1 MAKDREDR
9 KKEKRE
15 KKEKK
20 EKKER
25 KRREAEELAVR
36 EKKIS
41 KKHKSK
47 SKAAEK
53 PEKKPKKKSK
63 KLEVVEE
70 KPPKKSKKH
79 KKPTE
84 SESEDEDEPETV
96 TVPSDDSHP
105 IKIPITTTTN
115 NESDSD
121 SDFDKE
127 DLKHLLET
135 YTKEELVSLIHKTAE
150 KGSRLISAV
159 LESAE
164 LDSSK
169 RNIFVRGLGW
179 DTTHETLKAAFEVYG
194 EIEECSV
201 VMDKDTG
208 RAKGYG
214 FVMFKTRKGCR
225 EALRNP
231 EKRMFNRTVSCN
243 LAAAKPAGA
252 GKPREP
258 VESVK
263 IDLTQSE
270 VVLPGPPPGLDLGY
284 GLDKGHKQQQNV
296 PPLYGGQ
303 NMPFY
308 GHGHPPPGFNPM
320 YFMGNQMGPGVPNFP
335 MFGPGMMNHMGM
347 AGQYGGEGN
356 GVGPGFDAQ
365 IPQLHI
371 QVPRQAYGL
380 PWETT
385 REVLFSVSSKDTASA
400 PWFIDKNTGK
410 AKGFGFVMFKTRK
423 GAKEAVKERRAIWL
437 Q

>member
-1 MAKDREDR
+1 MILTYCIYTNVYSVSMATYLKGSYFLQGFVPPPLPSTMAKDREDR

-63 KLEVVEE
+63 KLQVVEE
-70 KPPKKSKKH
+70 KPLKKSKKH

-84 SESEDEDEPETV
+84 SESESEETV
-96 TVPSDDSHP
+96 TVPPDDSHP
-105 IKIPITTTTN
+105 IKIPITTTTTT

-121 SDFDKE
+121 SEFDKE

-135 YTKEELVSLIHKTAE
+135 YTKEELVNLIHKTAE

-252 GKPREP
+252 GKAREP

-284 GLDKGHKQQQNV
+284 GLDKGHKNV
-296 PPLYGGQ
+296 PQMYGGQ

-308 GHGHPPPGFNPM
+308 GHGHAPPGFNPM

-335 MFGPGMMNHMGM
+335 MFGPGMMTHGPANHMGM

-356 GVGPGFDAQ
+356 GVGPSFD
-365 IPQLHI
+365 
-371 QVPRQAYGL
+371 G
-380 PWETT
+380 
-385 REVLFSVSSKDTASA
+385 
-400 PWFIDKNTGK
+400 
-410 AKGFGFVMFKTRK
+410 
-423 GAKEAVKERRAIWL
+423 ERAWYLR
-437 Q
+437 

>member
-63 KLEVVEE
+63 KLQVVEE
-70 KPPKKSKKH
+70 KPLKKSKKH

-84 SESEDEDEPETV
+84 SESESEETV
-96 TVPSDDSHP
+96 TVPPDDSHP
-105 IKIPITTTTN
+105 IKIPITTTTT

-121 SDFDKE
+121 SEFDKE

-135 YTKEELVSLIHKTAE
+135 YTKEELVNLIRKTAE

-252 GKPREP
+252 GKAREP

-284 GLDKGHKQQQNV
+284 GLDKGHKNV
-296 PPLYGGQ
+296 PQMYGGQ

-308 GHGHPPPGFNPM
+308 GHGHAPPGFNPM
-320 YFMGNQMGPGVPNFP
+320 YFMGNQMGPGLPNFP
-335 MFGPGMMNHMGM
+335 MFGPGMMNHGPSNHMGM
-347 AGQYGGEGN
+347 AGQYGGEVN
-356 GVGPGFDAQ
+356 VVGPGFD
-365 IPQLHI
+365 
-371 QVPRQAYGL
+371 G
-380 PWETT
+380 
-385 REVLFSVSSKDTASA
+385 
-400 PWFIDKNTGK
+400 
-410 AKGFGFVMFKTRK
+410 
-423 GAKEAVKERRAIWL
+423 ERAWYLR
-437 Q
+437 

>member
-20 EKKER
+20 ERKER

-36 EKKIS
+36 DKKIS
-41 KKHKSK
+41 KKHHKSK
-47 SKAAEK
+47 SKELATEK

-63 KLEVVEE
+63 KLQLAEE
-70 KPPKKSKKH
+70 KPHKKKSKKH
-79 KKPTE
+79 KKPSE
-84 SESEDEDEPETV
+84 SESEPEPESEDDPVTL
-96 TVPSDDSHP
+96 TVPSDVKLP
-105 IKIPITTTTN
+105 I

-135 YTKEELVSLIHKTAE
+135 YTKEDLVSLIHRTAE

-179 DTTHETLKAAFEVYG
+179 DTTHETLKAAFEAYG

-252 GKPREP
+252 GKGREP
-258 VESVK
+258 VVESVK
-263 IDLTQSE
+263 IDLSQSE
-270 VVLPGPPPGLDLGY
+270 VVDLGH
-284 GLDKGHKQQQNV
+284 GHCLDKGHM
-296 PPLYGGQ
+296 PPMYGGGQ

-308 GHGHPPPGFNPM
+308 GHGHPSGFNPM
-320 YFMGNQMGPGVPNFP
+320 YAAAAAYMGNQMGPGVPNYP
-335 MFGPGMMNHMGM
+335 MFGPGMMNHGPPPNHMGM
-347 AGQYGGEGN
+347 AGQYVGEGN
-356 GVGPGFDAQ
+356 GVGPGFD
-365 IPQLHI
+365 
-371 QVPRQAYGL
+371 G
-380 PWETT
+380 
-385 REVLFSVSSKDTASA
+385 
-400 PWFIDKNTGK
+400 
-410 AKGFGFVMFKTRK
+410 
-423 GAKEAVKERRAIWL
+423 ERAWYLR
-437 Q
+437 

>member
-63 KLEVVEE
+63 NLKSSKRNHPRSRRNTRNQLNPNP
-70 KPPKKSKKH
+70 KTKTNQRLPQAPPRNLHQGRARQPHSQ
-79 KKPTE
+79 
-84 SESEDEDEPETV
+84 
-96 TVPSDDSHP
+96 
-105 IKIPITTTTN
+105 N
-115 NESDSD
+115 RR
-121 SDFDKE
+121 
-127 DLKHLLET
+127 
-135 YTKEELVSLIHKTAE
+135 

-270 VVLPGPPPGLDLGY
+270 VVLPGLRR
-284 GLDKGHKQQQNV
+284 GHKQQQNV

-356 GVGPGFDAQ
+356 GVGPGFD
-365 IPQLHI
+365 
-371 QVPRQAYGL
+371 G
-380 PWETT
+380 
-385 REVLFSVSSKDTASA
+385 
-400 PWFIDKNTGK
+400 
-410 AKGFGFVMFKTRK
+410 
-423 GAKEAVKERRAIWL
+423 ERAWYLR
-437 Q
+437 

>member
-63 KLEVVEE
+63 KLQVVEE
-70 KPPKKSKKH
+70 KPLKKSKKH

-84 SESEDEDEPETV
+84 SESESEETV
-96 TVPSDDSHP
+96 TVPPDDSHP
-105 IKIPITTTTN
+105 IKIPITTTTT

-121 SDFDKE
+121 SEFDKE

-135 YTKEELVSLIHKTAE
+135 YTKEELVNLIRKTAE

-252 GKPREP
+252 GKAREP

-284 GLDKGHKQQQNV
+284 GHDKGHKLQQNV
-296 PPLYGGQ
+296 PQMYGGQ

-308 GHGHPPPGFNPM
+308 GHGHAPPGFNPM

-335 MFGPGMMNHMGM
+335 MFGPGMMNHGPPNHMGM
-347 AGQYGGEGN
+347 AGQYGGEVN
-356 GVGPGFDAQ
+356 GVGPGFD
-365 IPQLHI
+365 
-371 QVPRQAYGL
+371 G
-380 PWETT
+380 
-385 REVLFSVSSKDTASA
+385 
-400 PWFIDKNTGK
+400 
-410 AKGFGFVMFKTRK
+410 
-423 GAKEAVKERRAIWL
+423 ERAWYLR
-437 Q
+437 

>member
-20 EKKER
+20 ERKER

-47 SKAAEK
+47 SKEADK

-63 KLEVVEE
+63 KLEVEE
-70 KPPKKSKKH
+70 KPHKKSKKH
-79 KKPTE
+79 KIPD
-84 SESEDEDEPETV
+84 ESEDDPETV

-105 IKIPITTTTN
+105 VKIPITTTTTTN
-115 NESDSD
+115 DSDSD
-121 SDFDKE
+121 FDFDKE

-135 YTKEELVSLIHKTAE
+135 YTKEDLVNLIYKTAE
-150 KGSRLISAV
+150 KGSRLISSV
-159 LESAE
+159 LESADR
-164 LDSSK
+164 DSSK

-270 VVLPGPPPGLDLGY
+270 LVLPGPPGLDLAHGHVH
-284 GLDKGHKQQQNV
+284 GLDKGHKQQNV
-296 PPLYGGQ
+296 PMYGGQ

-308 GHGHPPPGFNPM
+308 GHGHPPGYNPM
-320 YFMGNQMGPGVPNFP
+320 YAAAFMGNQMGPGVPNFP
-335 MFGPGMMNHMGM
+335 MFGPGMMNHGPPNHMGM
-347 AGQYGGEGN
+347 AGQYAGEGN
-356 GVGPGFDAQ
+356 GIGPGFD
-365 IPQLHI
+365 
-371 QVPRQAYGL
+371 G
-380 PWETT
+380 
-385 REVLFSVSSKDTASA
+385 
-400 PWFIDKNTGK
+400 
-410 AKGFGFVMFKTRK
+410 
-423 GAKEAVKERRAIWL
+423 ERAWYLR
-437 Q
+437 

>member
-47 SKAAEK
+47 SKEPAEK

-63 KLEVVEE
+63 KLQVAEEE
-70 KPPKKSKKH
+70 KPHKKKPNKKH
-79 KKPTE
+79 KNIPSESE
-84 SESEDEDEPETV
+84 SESEDDPETV
-96 TVPSDDSHP
+96 TVPSV
-105 IKIPITTTTN
+105 KIPITTTT

-135 YTKEELVSLIHKTAE
+135 YTKEDLINLIHKTAE
-150 KGSRLISAV
+150 KSSRLISAV

-179 DTTHETLKAAFEVYG
+179 DTTHETLKSAFEIYG

-231 EKRMFNRTVSCN
+231 EKRMFNRTVTCN

-263 IDLTQSE
+263 IDLSQSQSQSE
-270 VVLPGPPPGLDLGY
+270 VVLPGPPPQGMDLGY
-284 GLDKGHKQQQNV
+284 GLDKGHKQQSG
-296 PPLYGGQ
+296 PPPMFGGQ
-303 NMPFY
+303 NMNMPFY
-308 GHGHPPPGFNPM
+308 APPGGYNPM
-320 YFMGNQMGPGVPNFP
+320 YAAFMGNQMGPGGGVPNFP
-335 MFGPGMMNHMGM
+335 MFGPGLMNHGPPSHMGM
-347 AGQYGGEGN
+347 AGQFGGEGN
-356 GVGPGFDAQ
+356 GGVGPGFD
-365 IPQLHI
+365 
-371 QVPRQAYGL
+371 G
-380 PWETT
+380 
-385 REVLFSVSSKDTASA
+385 
-400 PWFIDKNTGK
+400 
-410 AKGFGFVMFKTRK
+410 
-423 GAKEAVKERRAIWL
+423 ERAWYLR
-437 Q
+437 

>member
-1 MAKDREDR
+1 MAKDR
-9 KKEKRE
+9 KKEK
-15 KKEKK
+15 KK

-47 SKAAEK
+47 SKEAEK

-63 KLEVVEE
+63 KLQVVEE
-70 KPPKKSKKH
+70 KPHKKKSKKH
-79 KKPTE
+79 KKPAE
-84 SESEDEDEPETV
+84 SESESEPESESDPETV
-96 TVPSDDSHP
+96 TVPSDDPHP
-105 IKIPITTTTN
+105 VKLPTTTKN

-121 SDFDKE
+121 FDFDKE
-127 DLKHLLET
+127 DLKNLLET
-135 YTKEELVSLIHKTAE
+135 YTKEDLVSLILKTAE
-150 KGSRLISAV
+150 KGSRLVTSV

-214 FVMFKTRKGCR
+214 FVIFKTRKGCR

-243 LAAAKPAGA
+243 LAADKPAGA
-252 GKPREP
+252 GKQQQAREP

-263 IDLTQSE
+263 IDLTQGE
-270 VVLPGPPPGLDLGY
+270 MVLPM
-284 GLDKGHKQQQNV
+284 
-296 PPLYGGQ
+296 YGGGGQ
-303 NMPFY
+303 NNMPFY
-308 GHGHPPPGFNPM
+308 GHGHAPGFNPM
-320 YFMGNQMGPGVPNFP
+320 YAAAAAAFMGNQMGPGVVPNFP
-335 MFGPGMMNHMGM
+335 MFGPGMMNHGPTNHMGM

-356 GVGPGFDAQ
+356 GVVGPGFD
-365 IPQLHI
+365 
-371 QVPRQAYGL
+371 G
-380 PWETT
+380 
-385 REVLFSVSSKDTASA
+385 
-400 PWFIDKNTGK
+400 
-410 AKGFGFVMFKTRK
+410 
-423 GAKEAVKERRAIWL
+423 ERAWYL
-437 Q
+437 G

>member
-53 PEKKPKKKSK
+53 KPKKKSK

-70 KPPKKSKKH
+70 KPHKKSKKH

-356 GVGPGFDAQ
+356 GVGPGFD
-365 IPQLHI
+365 
-371 QVPRQAYGL
+371 G
-380 PWETT
+380 
-385 REVLFSVSSKDTASA
+385 
-400 PWFIDKNTGK
+400 
-410 AKGFGFVMFKTRK
+410 
-423 GAKEAVKERRAIWL
+423 ERAWYLR
-437 Q
+437 